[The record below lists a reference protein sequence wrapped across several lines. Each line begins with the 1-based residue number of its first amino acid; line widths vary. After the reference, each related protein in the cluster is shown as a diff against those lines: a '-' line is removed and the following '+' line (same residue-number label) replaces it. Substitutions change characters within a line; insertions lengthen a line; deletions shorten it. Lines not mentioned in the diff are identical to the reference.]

1 MRRTPDTNYY
11 YYRAINQW
19 DVYLDRNNIPLTY
32 ELAKFLSTIEIKKG
46 GTYMESDG
54 GSMEEDHRFP
64 VYNGLKAFASHHID
78 TTQDMEKILEDENI
92 ANMLLDYSNSINLD
106 LLYYI
111 LRKFFKDYP
120 LKEYINVIN
129 QLKDWDVVKGF
140 YGGEEELNS
149 FNDKDWDRLM
159 KSILIYAET

>member
-1 MRRTPDTNYY
+1 MDICFKETS
-11 YYRAINQW
+11 
-19 DVYLDRNNIPLTY
+19 LNIT
-32 ELAKFLSTIEIKKG
+32 KG